1 MKTSGLYCSAFKNYF
16 KMDLFTSKN
25 NIELVQ
31 QKLFYCMNILIK
43 GYTVVYIFFPI
54 IVIWSKISER
64 RSISPSGNFLE
75 TCYGILNH

>member
-1 MKTSGLYCSAFKNYF
+1 MNSTKIIL
-16 KMDLFTSKN
+16 LH
-25 NIELVQ
+25 EH
-31 QKLFYCMNILIK
+31 FYQRVYRG
-43 GYTVVYIFFPI
+43 GYFFPI